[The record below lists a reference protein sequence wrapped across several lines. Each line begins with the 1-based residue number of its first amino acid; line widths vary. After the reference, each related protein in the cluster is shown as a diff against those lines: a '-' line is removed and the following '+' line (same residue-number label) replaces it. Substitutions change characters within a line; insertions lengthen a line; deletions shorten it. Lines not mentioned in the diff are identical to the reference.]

1 MQVTRQ
7 APSITARAAH
17 AAVLA
22 AVERGQA
29 LGVSVNACVVDAS
42 GNQVAFL
49 RADGAFLPSGRIARD
64 KAFTAAGFG
73 APTGALF
80 KALSE
85 EPAVLAGLTAQ
96 PGLAL
101 FGGGLPI
108 IAEGTVI
115 GGIGVSGASAD
126 QDEDCAQAGL
136 GAIGLG

>member
-1 MQVTRQ
+1 MTDYVTV
-7 APSITARAAH
+7 AH
-17 AAVLA
+17 DEGIAIIVLDNPP
-22 AVERGQA
+22 
-29 LGVSVNACVVDAS
+29 VNALS
-42 GNQVAFL
+42 LHL
-49 RADGAFLPSGRIARD
+49 RQP
-64 KAFTAAGFG
+64 
-73 APTGALF
+73 LF